1 VELTDG
7 RVGVVA
13 ANHSNR
19 MDPRTPGR
27 PVVAVLAEAD
37 GTVLP
42 RPEHVDLSAS
52 ARGGILR
59 TVTAEKRRTLLGSRY
74 PDLV

>member
-1 VELTDG
+1 
-7 RVGVVA
+7 
-13 ANHSNR
+13 

-52 ARGGILR
+52 SRGGVLR
-59 TVTAEKRRTLLGSRY
+59 TVPTAKRKKLLGARY

>member
-1 VELTDG
+1 
-7 RVGVVA
+7 
-13 ANHSNR
+13 
-19 MDPRTPGR
+19 
-27 PVVAVLAEAD
+27 VLAEAD

-52 ARGGILR
+52 SRGGILR
-59 TVTAEKRRTLLGSRY
+59 TLTAEKRQTLLGSRY